1 MTETELTE
9 FERGARAA
17 AEAMRLYLV
26 DENEA
31 PMYEMSVSE
40 LDSFEAGAVADA
52 LADERRR
59 VEHEGEGEDGP
70 VVVPSVHRVLPTG
83 YAGSGLVDK
92 HYFEVTVEW
101 RGTDPETQLDRW
113 AVMHMGH
120 CLSVDGMWEYESLPS
135 SRDEEFKRRFRF
147 SFEDAL
153 RLATSAVDSVTINGR
168 TFTQCEERIAA
179 GS

>member
-1 MTETELTE
+1 MTETKLTE

-59 VEHEGEGEDGP
+59 VESETDKGP
-70 VVVPSVHRVLPTG
+70 MVVPSAHRVLPTG
-83 YAGSGLVDK
+83 YASSELVDK
-92 HYFEVTVEW
+92 YYFEVSVEW
-101 RGTDPETQLDRW
+101 RGQDPETRLDRW

-120 CLSVDGMWEYESLPS
+120 CRSADGTWEFEPS
-135 SRDEEFKRRFRF
+135 PSTRDEEFQRRFRF
-147 SFEDAL
+147 S
-153 RLATSAVDSVTINGR
+153 R
-168 TFTQCEERIAA
+168 TPCGWQPLPSTT
-179 GS
+179 